1 MVLTLEQKLASGN
14 VPSSAVFCH
23 TLINTGVLGAKIW
36 NFQNTSGVVDFY
48 LARERI
54 SISSSP
60 WNGRH
65 GAAEV
70 THKRSRGLI
79 SCNSTCVSGHKSD
92 HEEWAA
98 RLHRVLSPR
107 TYFPKAKH
115 SSFTDD
121 PLETRRASG
130 NCTSILGSY
139 SPITAAWRIKD
150 KANQSKR
157 PAWTRSVP
165 NLIMKVMQS
174 CRSWHGAGTEQACV
188 WCTSAFGLTDGWVWI
203 TFLPQLKSEGWRRS
217 ARDWVYY
224 VWQAPC
230 CAGACMHFCQQG
242 RRLCSCEYVP
252 SCR

>member
-1 MVLTLEQKLASGN
+1 MVLTLVQKLASGN
-14 VPSSAVFCH
+14 IPPSAVFSQ
-23 TLINTGVLGAKIW
+23 TLINASILGAKIW
-36 NFQNTSGVVDFY
+36 NLQHASREVDFY
-48 LARERI
+48 LAREWI

-70 THKRSRGLI
+70 RRERSRGPAC
-79 SCNSTCVSGHKSD
+79 CNSSCASGRKSD

-98 RLHRVLSPR
+98 RLHRVYSPN

-150 KANQSKR
+150 KANQSKCTT
-157 PAWTRSVP
+157 WTRSVP
-165 NLIMKVMQS
+165 HLIMNVM
-174 CRSWHGAGTEQACV
+174 
-188 WCTSAFGLTDGWVWI
+188 
-203 TFLPQLKSEGWRRS
+203 
-217 ARDWVYY
+217 
-224 VWQAPC
+224 
-230 CAGACMHFCQQG
+230 
-242 RRLCSCEYVP
+242 
-252 SCR
+252 